1 MRKSIPL
8 LRNIDRI
15 VPLSLE
21 IFNRHVARSKVFPYF
36 AETYGTLESGLL
48 FFFCFVH
55 LYHRSL
61 IFSVQK
67 YKLSSIIPIKTSKTC
82 QRSRFFIYFC
92 FLFFVC
98 SLFHWS
104 YHTLNKGYLR
114 LSHRPRNSMVAE
126 PLQEM
131 PPCPSA
137 SCPLGYRHLEPC
149 NCRRAGSGQSIWRGS
164 LRND

>member
-67 YKLSSIIPIKTSKTC
+67 YKLSSIIPNKTSKTC
-82 QRSRFFIYFC
+82 QRSRFLFIFVS
-92 FLFFVC
+92 FSFVC

-104 YHTLNKGYLR
+104 YHTFYKGNLIIFQPVFLVKHFVCPGMREILKRDELEGFFIYHYR
-114 LSHRPRNSMVAE
+114 THC
-126 PLQEM
+126 LQ
-131 PPCPSA
+131 
-137 SCPLGYRHLEPC
+137 H
-149 NCRRAGSGQSIWRGS
+149 
-164 LRND
+164 